1 MTADQQAVEQLV
13 AHFGLLDRTHKFH
26 EVLAV
31 YVVGLQL
38 HFDLQTVVGT
48 RNRLLYQLT
57 EGLDQV
63 HLGLVHAV
71 PLVLGVWDLEDLPV
85 LGLLDRVFLDG
96 R

>member
-1 MTADQQAVEQLV
+1 MTTDQQAVEQFV
-13 AHFGLLDRTHKFH
+13 AHFGLLDRPHQLH

-38 HFDLQTVVGT
+38 HLDLQTIVGT
-48 RNRLLYQLT
+48 RNRLLNQLS

-63 HLGLVHAV
+63 HLGLVYAV

-85 LGLLDRVFLDG
+85 LRLLDRVLLDG
-96 R
+96 G